1 MLKKE
6 KSIETPQLR
15 IVGNAMA
22 WGESVIQLSNISS
35 VSTVPL
41 ELIPFPLGAVI
52 TCLIGMALCS
62 FKTVGWIGVVCI
74 IAGGVYLAYWYQ
86 ENETIKTQKILIVLM
101 NSGKVFTFIFY
112 DKKFLDQVFKVLS
125 SIIAE
130 KRKEGQNI
138 KINISNSNISGDAK
152 ILNDLFISQ

>member
-1 MLKKE
+1 
-6 KSIETPQLR
+6 
-15 IVGNAMA
+15 
-22 WGESVIQLSNISS
+22 
-35 VSTVPL
+35 
-41 ELIPFPLGAVI
+41 
-52 TCLIGMALCS
+52 
-62 FKTVGWIGVVCI
+62 
-74 IAGGVYLAYWYQ
+74 
-86 ENETIKTQKILIVLM
+86 M